1 MFRQEGGGE
10 AQKDRKLT
18 NRGKGISCEEGG
30 FVMRL
35 VRRKVEDQVSKKRQV
50 DK

>member
-10 AQKDRKLT
+10 AQKDRKLM
-18 NRGKGISCEEGG
+18 NRGKRISCEEER

-35 VRRKVEDQVSKKRQV
+35 VRRKIKDQVSKRRQV

>member
-10 AQKDRKLT
+10 AQKDRKLM
-18 NRGKGISCEEGG
+18 NRGKGISCEEEG

-35 VRRKVEDQVSKKRQV
+35 VRRKVKDHVSKKRQV